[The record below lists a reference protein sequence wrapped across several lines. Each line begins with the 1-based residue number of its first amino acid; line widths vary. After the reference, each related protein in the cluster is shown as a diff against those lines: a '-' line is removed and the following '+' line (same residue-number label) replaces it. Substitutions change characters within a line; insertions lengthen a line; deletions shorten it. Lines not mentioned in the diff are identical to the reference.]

1 LQNKKIPEASM
12 RWMIRVGF
20 GLASLV
26 LLALGLLALV
36 PSERVAAAL
45 SAQFEALTGRKMQLE
60 GEVRPRL
67 WPTLGVTTGPVSIA
81 NADWAEGSAPLFRAE
96 GLSVDVNLA
105 ALFGGE
111 VKITGLV
118 AEAPAIS
125 LERAADGRE
134 NWMFGGGAA
143 EGGVPAPATGFT
155 LDEGSIRGGSIRLA
169 DAGTG
174 RVIALDGVEATL
186 SVPDPA
192 GPFALTA
199 TALSGGTPVAL
210 DLKGGVFSAF
220 AAGRVVPLTVALA
233 AGGSRVAFDGRGG
246 FSPLVA
252 EGTLDADLDDLPALG
267 ALGGLTLAQPGPGL
281 GAQRLGL
288 SGRLTLDGSGAAF
301 LRGAELVADT
311 NRVTGDLDLRP
322 GEARPKLLGQL
333 TAGPLV
339 IGAGPSGDSSGGAG
353 GGMPAEG
360 WPAAP
365 IDVSALAALDA
376 EVSLAAPSVD
386 LGVLRLGGTKV
397 LVTVERARA
406 VIDLRQVAAYDGQ
419 IGGDFVINGRGGLS
433 VGGRLSLTGL
443 DTRPLLADLAGW
455 DRLASKGDLEL
466 EFLGV
471 GNSIAEIMSG
481 LEGRGAIEM
490 GQGELR
496 GLDIGGMLR
505 TLDPGYVGEGQ
516 KTIFDGLA
524 GTFLIDGGVLANRD
538 LKLVAP
544 YLTAAGSGEVG
555 LGRRDLDYRIRPTA
569 LAAGDGT
576 GGVMVPLQITGPWA
590 DPSFRLD
597 LESIAREKM
606 EAEAKAAEE
615 RLKAEAREIEARA
628 KAELEARL
636 REELG
641 VEAAP
646 GEAPADAAQR
656 GLKDALGDA
665 LEDEARKALE
675 DILDGD

>member
-1 LQNKKIPEASM
+1 M

-322 GEARPKLLGQL
+322 GKARPKLLGQL